1 MRLWPASSLRIKT
14 TAANAM
20 PPSINL
26 PGSMDEALKAAIE
39 AVLLAAALLDTRAA
53 MSSDEDD
60 GLFWIEEANKLRD
73 TATRLLP
80 PADEWPK
87 AKGDMGQLYDF
98 KSRQRVN

>member
-1 MRLWPASSLRIKT
+1 ME
-14 TAANAM
+14 
-20 PPSINL
+20 
-26 PGSMDEALKAAIE
+26 EALKAAVE

-53 MSSDEDD
+53 MSPDEDD
-60 GLFWIEEANKLRD
+60 GLFWIKEANKLRD

-87 AKGDMGQLYDF
+87 EKDGMGQLYDF

>member
-1 MRLWPASSLRIKT
+1 
-14 TAANAM
+14 
-20 PPSINL
+20 
-26 PGSMDEALKAAIE
+26 MDEALKAAVE

-53 MSSDEDD
+53 MCHSEAFGDDEA
-60 GLFWIEEANKLRD
+60 LFWVDEANKLRD